1 MSGLAKLSVT
11 PKLLV
16 IVLLATLLILAGAT
30 WFLVITP
37 KKTQA
42 NSLDAQ
48 ITAAKEQLFTRTHLP
63 KEPKGLNPVLEGT
76 LVNRALPDTIA
87 MPQVVLE
94 LSRISGEEH
103 VTITSLTPV
112 ASTVYASFSET
123 PLTVTVTGKF
133 FAVEAFLRELRNQV
147 RLDAGQ
153 VVASGRLFDVQGV
166 NINQGSKPPLVT
178 ANVSL
183 DVFNYTEPVTST
195 PAPSTPAPGA

>member
-1 MSGLAKLSVT
+1 MRGLAKLSVT
-11 PKLLV
+11 PKLLI
-16 IVLLATLLILAGAT
+16 IVLLATLLVLTGAT
-30 WFLVITP
+30 WFLVVSP

-42 NSLDAQ
+42 NSLDVQ

-76 LVNRALPDTIA
+76 LVNRALPDTTA

-103 VTITSLTPV
+103 VTITSLTPA
-112 ASTVYASFSET
+112 ASTVYTGFSQT
-123 PLTVTVTGKF
+123 PLTVIVSGKF
-133 FAVEAFLRELRNQV
+133 FAVEGFLRELRNQV

-166 NINQGSKPPLVT
+166 NINEGTKPPLVT
-178 ANVSL
+178 ATVTL